1 MCIKEQLAEM
11 SALNDL
17 LLSISKAEA
26 KIDESKSLCT
36 PVRKDEKFC
45 NRRHLVLLRIWNKD
59 ISNKP

>member
-26 KIDESKSLCT
+26 KIDESKSRCT
-36 PVRKDEKFC
+36 PV
-45 NRRHLVLLRIWNKD
+45 
-59 ISNKP
+59 